1 MANFICFW
9 GKFYIVLYKCL
20 LLQIAKY
27 RTNKLAIW
35 SHCDGASISYL
46 NLSSDLMASASSTDA
61 LNLVVVVV
69 FISTAFEAAVASGTA
84 ADGVDGGSIVILKF

>member
-9 GKFYIVLYKCL
+9 GKFYIVLCKCL

-61 LNLVVVVV
+61 LNLVVVV